1 MTPAAQPPVGPG
13 PKPRLTRSNNLV
25 LALVIIVLLLA
36 LILWTQG
43 GAVVERATTAIRRA
57 ASGAGGPG
65 SQLLVY
71 LLAGLFTFL
80 TVLLPLPAEAAALL
94 NGALFP
100 PVTAFVLTWTLAML
114 GVAASY
120 EIGRRWGRAPAAR
133 IFGDH
138 RLSWAERLVEKAGWP
153 ALLGLR
159 LSPVMAFTALNWA
172 SGILAL
178 SRPVFYW
185 TCAVGLMPGTFVL
198 TITPSLLASRR
209 WTALLVGFG
218 VAVAVG
224 LVWVSIRRVR
234 RSGRPSGQAPS

>member
-1 MTPAAQPPVGPG
+1 V
-13 PKPRLTRSNNLV
+13 V
-25 LALVIIVLLLA
+25 LVIIVLILA
-36 LILWTQG
+36 VILWTEG
-43 GAVVERATTAIRRA
+43 GAIVGRATAAIREA
-57 ASGAGGPG
+57 ASGAGGVG

-100 PVTAFVLTWTLAML
+100 PVTAFVFTWSLAML
-114 GVAASY
+114 GAAASY
-120 EIGRRWGRAPAAR
+120 EIGRRYGRAPAAR
-133 IFGDH
+133 IFGDQ
-138 RLSWAERLVEKAGWP
+138 RLTWAERLVEKAGWP

-185 TCAVGLMPGTFVL
+185 TCAIGLVPGTFVL

-209 WTALLVGFG
+209 WTTLLVGLG
-218 VAVAVG
+218 LAIAVA
-224 LVWVSIRRVR
+224 LVWISVRRVR
-234 RSGRPSGQAPS
+234 R

>member
-1 MTPAAQPPVGPG
+1 MTSAPPQPTV
-13 PKPRLTRSNNLV
+13 RSNRTLILVIVVLV
-25 LALVIIVLLLA
+25 LALLLW
-36 LILWTQG
+36 IQG
-43 GAVVERATTAIRRA
+43 GAIVGRATTSIREA
-57 ASGAGGPG
+57 ASGASGPG
-65 SQLLVY
+65 SQLVVY
-71 LLAGLFTFL
+71 ALAGLFTFL

-100 PVTAFVLTWTLAML
+100 PVTAFVLTWTPAML

-120 EIGRRWGRAPAAR
+120 EIGRRCGRAPAAR

-138 RLSWAERLVEKAGWP
+138 RLSWAERLVEQAGWP

-185 TCAVGLMPGTFVL
+185 TCAVGLVPGTFVL

-209 WTALLVGFG
+209 WTALLVGSG

-224 LVWVSIRRVR
+224 LVWVSVRRVR
-234 RSGRPSGQAPS
+234 RSGRPSGQGPS